1 MQMAIKMNIHEAK
14 THFSR
19 ILVKV
24 GNGEEVII
32 SKSGKPIARLVPIT
46 EKPTHRVPGS
56 AKGKIL
62 LERDFNAPLPDS
74 ILKGFEQ

>member
-1 MQMAIKMNIHEAK
+1 MAMKVNIHEAK

-19 ILVKV
+19 ILARV

-46 EKPTHRVPGS
+46 EKLTQRTPGS
-56 AKGKIL
+56 AKGKVV
-62 LERDFNAPLPDS
+62 LEKDFDVPLPDFV
-74 ILKGFEQ
+74 LNGFEQ

>member
-1 MQMAIKMNIHEAK
+1 MAIKMNIHEAK

-19 ILVKV
+19 ILAQV

-32 SKSGKPIARLVPIT
+32 AKSGKPIARLVPIT
-46 EKPTHRVPGS
+46 EKLTHRRPGT
-56 AKGKIL
+56 AKGKVL
-62 LERDFNAPLPDS
+62 LERDFDAPLPDS

>member
-1 MQMAIKMNIHEAK
+1 MEMAKKVNIHEAK

-19 ILVKV
+19 ILTQV

-46 EKPTHRVPGS
+46 EKLPQRTPGS
-56 AKGKIL
+56 AKGKVIL
-62 LERDFNAPLPDS
+62 EKDFDAPLPDS
-74 ILKGFEQ
+74 ILKGLF